1 MGLYKTK
8 LNSDY
13 IRERY
18 HRYNLNVP
26 KDEWDRW
33 VKAAEKANMPV
44 GTWIKALINEVV
56 NSTEEKPTD

>member
-26 KDEWDRW
+26 KEEWDRW

-44 GTWIKALINEVV
+44 GTWIKIIINAFVA
-56 NSTEEKPTD
+56 NEEKPTD

>member
-44 GTWIKALINEVV
+44 GTWIKIIINAFIE
-56 NSTEEKPTD
+56 NEEKPTD

>member
-8 LNSDY
+8 LNSEY

-33 VKAAEKANMPV
+33 VKAAEKADMPV
-44 GTWIKALINEVV
+44 GTWIKALCNAAIKGED
-56 NSTEEKPTD
+56 EK

>member
-33 VKAAEKANMPV
+33 VEAAEKANMPV
-44 GTWIKALINEVV
+44 GTWIKIIINAFIE
-56 NSTEEKPTD
+56 NEEKPTD

>member
-1 MGLYKTK
+1 MGLCKTK
-8 LNSDY
+8 LNSEY

-33 VKAAEKANMPV
+33 VEAAKKANMPV
-44 GTWIKALINEVV
+44 GTWIKAIINEVV
-56 NSTEEKPTD
+56 SAQEKPTD

>member
-1 MGLYKTK
+1 MGLLKTK

-33 VKAAEKANMPV
+33 VKAAEKAGIPV
-44 GTWIKALINEVV
+44 GTWIKAIINEVV
-56 NSTEEKPTD
+56 SAQEKPTD

>member
-8 LNSDY
+8 LNSEY

-33 VKAAEKANMPV
+33 VEAAKKANMPV
-44 GTWIKALINEVV
+44 GTWIKAIINEVV
-56 NSTEEKPTD
+56 SAQEKPTD

>member
-26 KDEWDRW
+26 KDEWGRW
-33 VKAAEKANMPV
+33 VEAAEKANMPV
-44 GTWIKALINEVV
+44 GTWIKIIINAFIE
-56 NSTEEKPTD
+56 NEEKPTD

>member
-44 GTWIKALINEVV
+44 GTWIKIIINAFVA
-56 NSTEEKPTD
+56 NEEKPTD

>member
-8 LNSDY
+8 LNSEY

-33 VKAAEKANMPV
+33 VKAAEKADMPV
-44 GTWIKALINEVV
+44 GTWIKIIINAFVA
-56 NSTEEKPTD
+56 NEEKPTD

>member
-33 VKAAEKANMPV
+33 VKAAEKADMPV
-44 GTWIKALINEVV
+44 GTWIKIIINAFVA
-56 NSTEEKPTD
+56 NEEKPTD

>member
-8 LNSDY
+8 LNSEY

-33 VKAAEKANMPV
+33 VEAAEKANMPV
-44 GTWIKALINEVV
+44 GTWIKIIINAFIE
-56 NSTEEKPTD
+56 NEEKPTD

>member
-18 HRYNLNVP
+18 HRYNLNIP

-33 VKAAEKANMPV
+33 VEAAEKANMPV
-44 GTWIKALINEVV
+44 GTWIKIIINAFIE
-56 NSTEEKPTD
+56 NEEKPTD

>member
-1 MGLYKTK
+1 MSLLKTK
-8 LNSDY
+8 LNSEY

-33 VKAAEKANMPV
+33 VKAAEKADMPV
-44 GTWIKALINEVV
+44 GTWIKSIINEVV
-56 NSTEEKPTD
+56 GAQEKPTD

>member
-1 MGLYKTK
+1 MGLLKTK

-18 HRYNLNVP
+18 HRYNLNIP

-33 VKAAEKANMPV
+33 VKAAEKAGIPV
-44 GTWIKALINEVV
+44 GTWIKALINASIE
-56 NSTEEKPTD
+56 NTQEKPTD

>member
-8 LNSDY
+8 LNTAY

-33 VKAAEKANMPV
+33 VKAAEKADMPV
-44 GTWIKALINEVV
+44 GTWIKAIINEVV
-56 NSTEEKPTD
+56 SAQEKPTD